1 MANVN
6 DVERVLNRK
15 DQGQQPKWTEVN
27 PEVGTEEV
35 FDFFVD
41 RFPFLFLFWLPIAFF
56 YFGECSF
63 E

>member
-41 RFPFLFLFWLPIAFF
+41 RFPFFFFVLASHSFLLLWRMLI
-56 YFGECSF
+56 
-63 E
+63 

>member
-41 RFPFLFLFWLPIAFF
+41 RFPFFF
-56 YFGECSF
+56 CFGF
-63 E
+63 P